1 VELAGLETRPSLPHH
16 KEMMEA
22 METEHIQPHGGGGGG
37 GATDAGANGSGTTA
51 GNGGNGTAH
60 AISGVSLRLPML
72 AVAAGEQ
79 LRVEQQVQEGL
90 VVAVRVRLDCPQERL
105 EPQTQVVVEAG
116 VADKPLRMQVAAAQA
131 ALAL

>member
-1 VELAGLETRPSLPHH
+1 
-16 KEMMEA
+16 
-22 METEHIQPHGGGGGG
+22 
-37 GATDAGANGSGTTA
+37 
-51 GNGGNGTAH
+51 
-60 AISGVSLRLPML
+60 ML

-116 VADKPLRMQVAAAQA
+116 VELTIHLRMQVAAAQA
-131 ALAL
+131 ALES